1 MKVYG
6 FTGTYHCVLNE
17 KSDELARL
25 GLPPVSE
32 MSSLEAG
39 LQDFNGA
46 QTGKT
51 FVLRRSDD
59 ISAPDL
65 DMSYEPP
72 NSDYA
77 SLRRITATI
86 HPHVYGRLKQE
97 REVTLRHSVGNLRI
111 EVGNTA
117 DII

>member
-1 MKVYG
+1 
-6 FTGTYHCVLNE
+6 
-17 KSDELARL
+17 
-25 GLPPVSE
+25 

-65 DMSYEPP
+65 DMSYDPP
-72 NSDYA
+72 NSDY
-77 SLRRITATI
+77 SNLRIITVTI
-86 HPHVYGRLKQE
+86 HLHVYGRLKQE

-111 EVGNTA
+111 EVGSVEGV
-117 DII
+117 I

>member
-1 MKVYG
+1 MKVYD
-6 FTGTYHCVLNE
+6 FNGTYHCVLDE

-25 GLPPVSE
+25 GLPPVLK
-32 MSSLEAG
+32 MSSLEVG

-46 QTGKT
+46 NTGKT

-65 DMSYEPP
+65 DISYDPP

-77 SLRRITATI
+77 SLRIITATI
-86 HPHVYGRLKQE
+86 GLHVYGRLKQE
-97 REVTLRHSVGNLRI
+97 REVTLRHSVGNLRL
-111 EVGNTA
+111 EVGNTT